1 MEESPKTSNRR
12 KFLLWSATILS
23 SLTLL
28 KFIPATKKEK
38 KETVKMLT
46 QDGKL
51 VEVEIDKLN
60 DGKRNRISDE
70 ELKSFVKKNKISG

>member
-1 MEESPKTSNRR
+1 
-12 KFLLWSATILS
+12 
-23 SLTLL
+23 
-28 KFIPATKKEK
+28 
-38 KETVKMLT
+38 MLT